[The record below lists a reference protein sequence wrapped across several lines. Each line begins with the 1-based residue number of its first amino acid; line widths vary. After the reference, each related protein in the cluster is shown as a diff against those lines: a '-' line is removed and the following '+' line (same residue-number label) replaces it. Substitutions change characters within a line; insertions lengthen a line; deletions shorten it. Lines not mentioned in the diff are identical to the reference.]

1 MNILLT
7 AVGKRVQL
15 IERLKAGGKV
25 IGTDAG
31 ELAPAI
37 YLVDKF
43 YKVKKYNEEGYIN
56 QLLDICK
63 EEKIDFLI
71 PLYEKEFSLLCR
83 FRKEF
88 EKLGVF
94 LLLSG
99 SKVIDICNNKYN
111 TYEFFKNNKIPC
123 PKTYTKDN
131 IPKEARFPLIIK
143 PFDGMGSSSVFKVNN
158 KKELE
163 FFLEYVENPIVQ
175 EFISGTEFT
184 VDVLCDFEGKVIF
197 SIPRERIEVR
207 SGEVSKSRTVKNY
220 KVIDEV
226 KNLCEKLNNVS
237 KDEFLIGP
245 LTIQCILDKYNN
257 LYFIEVNPRFGGG
270 VPLSFEAGGDY
281 VLYLNKM
288 KNGEDIEPTEG
299 FKEITMLRYD
309 QAIYI

>member
-7 AVGKRVQL
+7 AVGKRAQL

-43 YKVKKYNEEGYIN
+43 YKVKRYNEEGYIN
-56 QLLDICK
+56 QLLDICQK
-63 EEKIDFLI
+63 EKIDFLI
-71 PLYEKEFSLLCR
+71 PLYEKEFSLLCS

-99 SKVIDICNNKYN
+99 SKVIEICNNKCN

-123 PKTYTKDN
+123 PKTYTKDS
-131 IPKEARFPLIIK
+131 IPEEVQFPLIIK

-163 FFLEYVENPIVQ
+163 FFLEYVKNPIVQ

-184 VDVLCDFEGKVIF
+184 VDVLCDFKGKVIF
-197 SIPRERIEVR
+197 AIPRERIEVR

-220 KVIDEV
+220 KVINEV
-226 KNLCEKLNNVS
+226 ENLCEKLNSVS

-245 LTIQCILDKYNN
+245 LTIQCILDKDDN
-257 LYFIEVNPRFGGG
+257 LYFIEINPRFGGG

-288 KNGEDIEPTEG
+288 KNGEDIEPIEG
-299 FKEITMLRYD
+299 FKEVTMLRYD